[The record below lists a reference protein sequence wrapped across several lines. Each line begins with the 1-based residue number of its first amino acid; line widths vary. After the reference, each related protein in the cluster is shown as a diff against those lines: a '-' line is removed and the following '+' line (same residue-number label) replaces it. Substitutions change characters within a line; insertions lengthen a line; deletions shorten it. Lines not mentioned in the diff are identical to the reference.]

1 MLALSLVD
9 SGLVLARRC
18 GDARAIAAEA
28 PGIALL
34 EEDATL
40 TGEQAARRMRLKP
53 LLAHSNYWRTLGV
66 EPLAR
71 PSRLV
76 RTTAD
81 IAYAQAQALLRPF
94 KSEGEEGEQVLLAVP
109 AGYTREQLSL
119 LLGIINETGV
129 PAAGLV
135 DAGLAACSLEP
146 APARVLHL
154 ELELQHATLTVL
166 EHSGAAQGGGL
177 KRNRYEIA
185 LRHGVLALQQTW
197 MQFIAEQFVRKTR
210 FDPLH
215 EAAAEQ
221 RMFDQLPQWL
231 RELQDAD
238 RITPSMQFGERALE
252 IEIERAQFVAAVDK
266 HYGELV
272 RLVQAARIA
281 GMPIELRLS
290 DRAAVLP
297 GLLERLRALR
307 DCTIQ
312 VLQPGA
318 AALGALQY
326 EAAIRRPSD
335 ALALVHQ
342 LPTPRAAA
350 TRDSMQVASTPA
362 PLRPTHVLFQGRAW
376 RLSEQPLVVGWA
388 VEPGRRSLPL
398 PNAAPG
404 VSRSHCTLVRRDG
417 AVILEDHSTYG
428 SYINDER
435 VFGRTVLTV
444 GDRLRL
450 GAPGVTLE
458 MIQLV
463 NDDGA
468 PQD

>member
-1 MLALSLVD
+1 
-9 SGLVLARRC
+9 
-18 GDARAIAAEA
+18 
-28 PGIALL
+28 
-34 EEDATL
+34 
-40 TGEQAARRMRLKP
+40 
-53 LLAHSNYWRTLGV
+53 
-66 EPLAR
+66 
-71 PSRLV
+71 
-76 RTTAD
+76 
-81 IAYAQAQALLRPF
+81 
-94 KSEGEEGEQVLLAVP
+94 
-109 AGYTREQLSL
+109 
-119 LLGIINETGV
+119 
-129 PAAGLV
+129 
-135 DAGLAACSLEP
+135 
-146 APARVLHL
+146 
-154 ELELQHATLTVL
+154 
-166 EHSGAAQGGGL
+166 
-177 KRNRYEIA
+177 
-185 LRHGVLALQQTW
+185 
-197 MQFIAEQFVRKTR
+197 
-210 FDPLH
+210 
-215 EAAAEQ
+215 
-221 RMFDQLPQWL
+221 
-231 RELQDAD
+231 
-238 RITPSMQFGERALE
+238 
-252 IEIERAQFVAAVDK
+252 
-266 HYGELV
+266 
-272 RLVQAARIA
+272 
-281 GMPIELRLS
+281 MPIELRLS